1 MCDSRVAWAEKA
13 PGARRAAALIPAEA
27 ALLVEAAVLANAA
40 ALPNFGLAGTLDG
53 AAPQI
58 GTIRTGGPA

>member
-1 MCDSRVAWAEKA
+1 M
-13 PGARRAAALIPAEA
+13 AALIPAEA
-27 ALLVEAAVLANAA
+27 ALLVEAAVLVNAT
-40 ALPNFGLAGTLDG
+40 ALPNFGLAVTLDG